1 MSALAPSAWPARRTS
16 ALVWLVLGGLAVLP
30 YVLVLNQPFI
40 SDDYLQISLGRQYG
54 PPSGWNALAGDP
66 LYRARATSLV
76 LTHLTEHFFGFSPL
90 PFYVSVILLHVLN
103 TGLLFALTLRLGLGR
118 RIALCAAAFFAVY
131 EGHQEA
137 VMWYAALHE
146 LLVFFFAFITLIL
159 WSLWGEGRRP
169 RPLYY
174 AGALAAFFLALLS
187 KESAVALVP
196 LLLVVA
202 RDRRRAWRWTMPFAA
217 LALAYIAA
225 TFAGSPVHQ
234 HFQDGTFSLRAPVWM
249 TLPISLGRLTWIWGL
264 LALAALVAWGGRRF
278 RWLVLLGGIWMVVA
292 LLPYS
297 FLTYMP
303 RVPSRHTYLA
313 SAGLAWIVAAGF
325 VAFWRRFQASSR
337 WPAYALV
344 AVVLLHNCG
353 YIWVKKRAQFL
364 ERALPT
370 EALVDLA
377 RATDGVIHVTCFPY
391 NQETAELAVEMRL
404 GKPARLVWERS
415 SSDFSPACLE
425 TPSQP
430 ALAADTASDS
440 SAQGSQGGL

>member
-30 YVLVLNQPFI
+30 YVLVPNQPFI

-54 PPSGWNALAGDP
+54 PPSGWSALAGDP

-76 LTHLTEHFFGFSPL
+76 LTYFTERFFGFSPL
-90 PFYVSVILLHVLN
+90 PFYLSAILLHVLN
-103 TGLLFALTLRLGLGR
+103 TWLLFALTLRLGMVR

-146 LLVFFFAFITLIL
+146 LLVFFFSLITVIL
-159 WSLWGEGRRP
+159 WKLWDEDRRP
-169 RPLYY
+169 RGLYY
-174 AGALAAFFLALLS
+174 ASALAAFSLALLS
-187 KESAVALVP
+187 KESAVVLVP
-196 LLLVVA
+196 LLVVVA
-202 RDRRRAWRWTMPFAA
+202 RDRRRAWPWTVPFAA
-217 LALAYIAA
+217 LALAYVAA
-225 TFAGSPVHQ
+225 TFAGSPLHQ
-234 HFQDGTFSLRAPVWM
+234 HFHDGTFSLRAPVWM
-249 TLPISLGRLTWIWGL
+249 TLPISIGRLTWFWGL
-264 LALAALVAWGGRRF
+264 LALAALVAWGGRSF
-278 RWLVLLGGIWMVVA
+278 RWVVLLGGLWMVVA

-337 WPAYALV
+337 WLAYALA

-391 NQETAELAVEMRL
+391 NQGIAELAVQMRL
-404 GKPARLVWERS
+404 GKPARLVWETS
-415 SSDFSPACLE
+415 GAGFSPACLE
-425 TPSQP
+425 PGGQP
-430 ALAADTASDS
+430 ALAGTASDS